1 MQNCVYVCFRFRN
14 ALSDYK
20 LRITL
25 GDPMSSQKM
34 GSYSEPISD
43 SETCFV
49 FGDTGRKLRI
59 YCFKVLS
66 GSWMLQSTRVRF
78 VHRVLLL
85 LDLSC
90 FSFLLLIW
98 SLLLKECSSKR
109 VCETVSM
116 KKSSAPLYTYNTA
129 W

>member
-1 MQNCVYVCFRFRN
+1 
-14 ALSDYK
+14 
-20 LRITL
+20 
-25 GDPMSSQKM
+25 MSSQKT

-49 FGDTGRKLRI
+49 FEDTVRKLRI
-59 YCFKVLS
+59 YCLKVLS

-90 FSFLLLIW
+90 FSF
-98 SLLLKECSSKR
+98 
-109 VCETVSM
+109 
-116 KKSSAPLYTYNTA
+116 SASYLVTCVKGVLFEKDLRNGQHAEGQQLAFYVQYGMVRPPTA
-129 W
+129 QFRC